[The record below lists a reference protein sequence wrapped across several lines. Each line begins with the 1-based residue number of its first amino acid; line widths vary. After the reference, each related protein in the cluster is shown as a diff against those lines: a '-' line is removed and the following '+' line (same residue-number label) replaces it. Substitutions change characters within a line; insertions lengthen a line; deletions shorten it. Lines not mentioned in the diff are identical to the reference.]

1 VGRPRLPLRDS
12 ERALYPFAAIVAV
25 LGVAVA
31 ILALSAGRMTLA
43 ALVLGVAAIYVVAI
57 WSIRLRIPWLTAL
70 LVAATACA
78 LGFLAGHVVIGV
90 AIAALLVAWIARGA
104 LVRLDADAITTHS
117 GDALDPQ
124 SAAHVSAFR
133 SLGFEP
139 VGALS
144 FQRSN
149 GKEIIATVMIGPR
162 GDRYAVATDLVMT
175 VQSVFGHRFLTTR
188 NSAVGTL
195 PPEVLANDLR
205 GADPSELCE
214 AHESALAVLRA
225 RGVAPDTVRPEELLA
240 SHMALERRAMEW
252 MNSRARRQAV
262 ETFTRSGRGEG
273 ALDESS
279 SSQRRVDTWL
289 QAAAPAS

>member
-31 ILALSAGRMTLA
+31 ILAASAGRVTLA
-43 ALVLGVAAIYVVAI
+43 ALVLGVAVIYVVAI
-57 WSIRLRIPWLTAL
+57 WSIRLRTPWLTAL
-70 LVAATACA
+70 LVAAAACA

-90 AIAALLVAWIARGA
+90 AIAALLVAWMARGA
-104 LVRLDADAITTHS
+104 VVRLDADAITTHS
-117 GDALDPQ
+117 GETLDPL

-144 FQRSN
+144 FRQSN
-149 GKEIIATVMIGPR
+149 GKEIIATVMIGAR
-162 GDRYAVATDLVMT
+162 RDRYAVATDLVMT

-188 NSAVGTL
+188 NSAVATL

-214 AHESALAVLRA
+214 AHESALATLRA
-225 RGVAPDTVRPEELLA
+225 RGIEPDAVRPEDLLEA
-240 SHMALERRAMEW
+240 HMALERRAFEW
-252 MNSRARRQAV
+252 TNSRARRQGL
-262 ETFTRSGRGEG
+262 ETFTRSGRGQG
-273 ALDESS
+273 ALDASS
-279 SSQRRVDTWL
+279 SSQRRIDSWL
-289 QAAAPAS
+289 RAAPAS

>member
-1 VGRPRLPLRDS
+1 VRNS

-31 ILALSAGRMTLA
+31 ILAVSAGRAALA
-43 ALVLGVAAIYVVAI
+43 ALVLGIAAIYVVAI
-57 WSIRLRIPWLTAL
+57 WSIRLRIPWVTAL
-70 LVAATACA
+70 LVAAAACA

-90 AIAALLVAWIARGA
+90 VFAALLVVWIARGA
-104 LVRLDADAITTHS
+104 VVRLDADAITTHS
-117 GDALDPQ
+117 GETLDPLT
-124 SAAHVSAFR
+124 AANVSAFG

-144 FQRSN
+144 FKQGKR
-149 GKEIIATVMIGPR
+149 KEIVAMVMIGAR
-162 GDRYAVATDLVMT
+162 RDRYAVATDLVLT

-205 GADPSELCE
+205 GADPAELCD

-225 RGVAPDTVRPEELLA
+225 RGIEPDTLEPDALLA

-262 ETFTRSGRGEG
+262 ETFTRSGVGKG

-279 SSQRRVDTWL
+279 SSERRIDMWL
-289 QAAAPAS
+289 QAAAPA